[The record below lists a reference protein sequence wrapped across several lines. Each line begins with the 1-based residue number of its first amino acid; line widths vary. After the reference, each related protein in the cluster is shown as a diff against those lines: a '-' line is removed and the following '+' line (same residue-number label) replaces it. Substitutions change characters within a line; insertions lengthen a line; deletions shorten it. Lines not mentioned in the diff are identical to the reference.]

1 MLTFSELI
9 ITPTMRTC
17 SKNKQI
23 SFSVLY
29 LFRVQFNV
37 LYRLG
42 VSEKHNL
49 FNDVHLVV
57 DINGFVESSIIC
69 QRHMIEQWMVNV
81 CYSSASHTE
90 EERGEVLTAEAVY
103 STVPV
108 PMKSTL

>member
-57 DINGFVESSIIC
+57 DINGFVESPVIC
-69 QRHMIEQWMVNV
+69 QRRMTEQ
-81 CYSSASHTE
+81 
-90 EERGEVLTAEAVY
+90 
-103 STVPV
+103 
-108 PMKSTL
+108 